1 MLSLSLSL
9 SLPCIPLGYHIISS
23 IYHYPPPTLAFF
35 CKQHVYLNKNSKK
48 KMRNLQQNNKKLII
62 YLKEGHFY
70 GKVESQLVNSLLHE
84 FVMLYLLYYMYFF
97 NIMEHI

>member
-1 MLSLSLSL
+1 
-9 SLPCIPLGYHIISS
+9 
-23 IYHYPPPTLAFF
+23 
-35 CKQHVYLNKNSKK
+35 
-48 KMRNLQQNNKKLII
+48 MRNLQQNNKKLII